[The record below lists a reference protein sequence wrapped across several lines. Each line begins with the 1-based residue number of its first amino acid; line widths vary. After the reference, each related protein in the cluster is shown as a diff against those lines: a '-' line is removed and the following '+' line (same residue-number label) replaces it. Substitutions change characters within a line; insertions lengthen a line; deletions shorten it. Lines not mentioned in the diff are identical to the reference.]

1 MNTPTPPPPRRW
13 HGFELFPFQ
22 AEAIDAVEAGHSL
35 LVSAP
40 TGAGKTMVAEYVI
53 ERCLA
58 RGERVIYT
66 SPVKALSNQKFRDFT
81 AAWGD
86 RVGIMTGDV
95 TLNPGASALIMTTE
109 IFRNTLF
116 LEPSQRLAADW
127 LVMDEIHYIADT
139 DRGTVWE
146 ECLMFAQPS
155 VRFVGLSASISNL
168 EEFRAWMQ
176 SVRGSEVRL
185 IETRDRPVPLK
196 HHVWTPETGPL
207 KPGELKRA
215 LGDRPPARRG
225 HGGKRGPRLPE
236 LVEWIAKE
244 GKLPGLFFCFS
255 RKECEMRARRAARQG
270 LVARDKSRK
279 LAELFD
285 SLAEQFGVADDSATP
300 DMRALAVAGT
310 LYHHAGML
318 PVWKEITERLFTTG
332 LLGMLFTTETF
343 ALGVNMP
350 ARSVS
355 FSSLRKFNG
364 TGFEWLTPLH
374 YHQMAG
380 RAGRK
385 GLDEEG
391 LVFANVDPERDDA
404 GEVKDV
410 IFGKVPP
417 LISRFNLPYNGV
429 LRLWQDLG
437 EGIYD
442 AVGRSFAAWQ
452 KKDGGRAARTALRAR
467 LKVLEQQRYI
477 LGKGLSAKGRLA
489 ARLQGFEIPLTELHA
504 AGCFEELGPAECA
517 MLLLAVV
524 HEARRTELGSRFES
538 AGLHSA
544 SNRARKR
551 CMEFLKAEREAGLTD
566 TIRPLDHSLGAA
578 MAAWTSGARFEDL
591 RQFTS
596 AQDGDIVRSFRMTV
610 QVLRDLALALR
621 DDAGLAERLKKALDL
636 VNRDEVDA
644 EALLLLSAGRAPART
659 VAPPHRDRARGS
671 R

>member
-1 MNTPTPPPPRRW
+1 MTTPSPTPPRQW

-53 ERCLA
+53 ERSLA

-127 LVMDEIHYIADT
+127 LVMDEIHYIADS

-146 ECLMFAQPS
+146 ECLMFAPPN

-176 SVRGSEVRL
+176 AVRGSEVRL

-215 LGDRPPARRG
+215 LAESRHAG
-225 HGGKRGPRLPE
+225 HGRGRKRGPRPPE
-236 LVEWIAKE
+236 LVDWVANE

-255 RKECEMRARRAARQG
+255 RRECELRARRAARRG

-279 LAELFD
+279 LAEMFD
-285 SLAEQFGVADDSATP
+285 ALAQQFGVENDSATP

-364 TGFEWLTPLH
+364 TSFDWLTPLY

-391 LVFANVDPERDDA
+391 LVFANVDPEKDDA
-404 GEVKDV
+404 SAVKDV

-417 LISRFNLPYNGV
+417 LISRFNLPYNAV

-452 KKDGGRAARTALRAR
+452 KKDGGKAARIALRGR
-467 LKVLEQQRYI
+467 LKVLERQRYI
-477 LGKGLSAKGRLA
+477 QGKGLSAKGRLA

-504 AGCFEELGPAECA
+504 AGCFEELSAAECA
-517 MLLLAVV
+517 QLLLSVV
-524 HEARRTELGSRFES
+524 HEARRADVAQRFQS
-538 AGLHSA
+538 AGLHTA
-544 SNRARKR
+544 GNRARKR

-566 TIRPLDHSLGAA
+566 TIRLLDTSLGAA
-578 MAAWTSGARFEDL
+578 MAAWTQGARFEEL

-610 QVLRDLALALR
+610 QVLRDLALALHE
-621 DDAGLAERLKKALDL
+621 DQGLVERLQKALTL

-644 EALLLLSAGRAPART
+644 EALLLISAGRAPART
-659 VAPPHRDRARGS
+659 KARPHLGKARVS